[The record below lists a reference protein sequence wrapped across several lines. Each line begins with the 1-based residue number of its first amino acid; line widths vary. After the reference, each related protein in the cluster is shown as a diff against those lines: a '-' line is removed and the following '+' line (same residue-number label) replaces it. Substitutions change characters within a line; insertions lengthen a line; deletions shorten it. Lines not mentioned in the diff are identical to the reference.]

1 MKITQHFT
9 LGELTVTNSGRDNT
23 PGPAETAA
31 LRKLAEN
38 ILEPLRASVGVP
50 VNVTSA
56 YRSPA
61 VNRAVG
67 GSRTSQ
73 HLLGEAADIVVA
85 GMAPRDVC
93 QRIIDMGL
101 PFDQLIQE
109 FGRWVH
115 VSHGPRN
122 RRQVLTARRGKG
134 GKTEYVTGL
143 K

>member
-1 MKITQHFT
+1 MILTKHFT
-9 LGELTVTNSGRDNT
+9 LGELTVTNTGRDNT
-23 PGPAETAA
+23 PGDSERAA
-31 LRKLAEN
+31 LQLLAER
-38 ILEPLRASVGVP
+38 ILQPLRDSVGVP
-50 VNVTSA
+50 VNVTSG

-85 GMAPRDVC
+85 GMSPRDVC
-93 QRIIDMGL
+93 QRIIDLGL

-115 VSHGPRN
+115 VSHGPRH
-122 RRQVLTARRGKG
+122 RRQVMTARRSKSGKV
-134 GKTEYVTGL
+134 EYVPWL
-143 K
+143 R